1 MEKISWFIAHEFNN
15 KIELDSFLRTDYKML
30 VLCGSHETECNVFN
44 HYNHKQT
51 FTYYYC
57 KSIKCIQAPGDSCD
71 FQYRIN
77 YCTSDKIFRIYQ
89 LLNVQHSN
97 KYVNESDD
105 LVDKKIGIHEYYKK
119 EILKIIENGIDKPM
133 AIHKLLTK
141 NKIENKY
148 DPIIEF
154 PTLKQIQ
161 GFKRRNNELCKSNGA
176 NEYQLVQE
184 QLEKLKYYDGI
195 DENKAF
201 VYGVR
206 LGVGTN
212 EDPLHISATSLSLL
226 KNININNDSFRIF
239 HIDSTYKL
247 INNRFNLIVFGRS
260 DVNGQFHL
268 IACSIISS
276 ETTESYKK
284 FYRLIFTYNL
294 HIQFTPPE
302 FIVQDASLSEAAA
315 AQSIFGSNIKIL
327 MCWFHLIKNIKKADS
342 LSKVSKNLTD
352 MVINDI
358 TRLHYCLNYE
368 FNHLLPL

>member
-1 MEKISWFIAHEFNN
+1 
-15 KIELDSFLRTDYKML
+15 L
-30 VLCGSHETECNVFN
+30 
-44 HYNHKQT
+44 Q
-51 FTYYYC
+51 
-57 KSIKCIQAPGDSCD
+57 
-71 FQYRIN
+71 IN
-77 YCTSDKIFRIYQ
+77 
-89 LLNVQHSN
+89 
-97 KYVNESDD
+97 
-105 LVDKKIGIHEYYKK
+105 
-119 EILKIIENGIDKPM
+119 
-133 AIHKLLTK
+133 
-141 NKIENKY
+141 
-148 DPIIEF
+148 
-154 PTLKQIQ
+154 
-161 GFKRRNNELCKSNGA
+161 
-176 NEYQLVQE
+176 
-184 QLEKLKYYDGI
+184 
-195 DENKAF
+195 ENKAF
-201 VYGVR
+201 VYEVR

-284 FYRLIFTYNL
+284 FYRLIFIILLINFFIGCLIYFYLFLSDLIELCNNL

-368 FNHLLPL
+368 FDHLLPLTINKWSKYEELSPFIVYFQNQWLNSVIGRV